1 MVPRNEVQT
10 TRPAAPAGYMMQG
23 EDVVGRRARNI
34 NEGGLLPNVSTGRK
48 QATYAK
54 IRGKF
59 TYNSAGT
66 EKGSL

>member
-1 MVPRNEVQT
+1 
-10 TRPAAPAGYMMQG
+10 MMQG
-23 EDVVGRRARNI
+23 EDVVGRRARNN

-59 TYNSAGT
+59 TYNPAGT